1 MNSGRSTLGILTY
14 NDQVVASALLNR
26 QSAYAAVI
34 AFASAFEQRGAGLAG
49 RKALAPLIAQVAQGL
64 VSGLTTPAA
73 DSGSAW

>member
-1 MNSGRSTLGILTY
+1 
-14 NDQVVASALLNR
+14 
-26 QSAYAAVI
+26 VI